1 MHAAGSLQV
10 CAGLEAGAE
19 ATIRAMHDIY
29 NDEHSEAVLVVDAEN
44 AFNSINRNVMIHN
57 VSVVC
62 PAISTYVSNCYQSA
76 ARLFV
81 IGRKEILTKEG
92 TTQSDPTSMGTRAL
106 GVTLLL
112 HFLHEFILI
121 SEYRSKEVA
130 FADDLAVAGKIEKI
144 KQCWELLL
152 RVGPKYGYYPKPSK
166 SHLIMKEEHSG
177 RSKFI
182 FKGSEVKIAK
192 SSQRHLGAAVGS
204 KKFKREYIKSMV
216 NNCNDQLISLFKIA
230 EMEPQAAWAAV
241 IGGFKS
247 KFTYFLR
254 RIPDIHEYFQPIEDT
269 LANKFKPAISGGR
282 FVNDVE
288 RKLISL
294 PTRYGGLA
302 MPIIKDIAKMEYAN
316 SRRIT
321 EELALSIN
329 NQDLSYN
336 VELQI

>member
-1 MHAAGSLQV
+1 
-10 CAGLEAGAE
+10 
-19 ATIRAMHDIY
+19 MHDIY

-92 TTQSDPTSMGTRAL
+92 TTQSDPTSMGTHAL

-192 SSQRHLGAAVGS
+192 SGQRHLGAAVGS

-294 PTRYGGLA
+294 PTRHGGLA
-302 MPIIKDIAKMEYAN
+302 IPIIKDVAKMEYAN